1 MDRIN
6 DNYGHCPTENPP
18 EASGTDS
25 ENAPGDRAI
34 IKDPS
39 LVPPGPGQ
47 SALNLPTAPPLDYDE
62 EQDLNLPILPPMP
75 DPRFTIDSDEEGDLD
90 LPLVPP
96 SDNDYLDIDI

>member
-6 DNYGHCPTENPP
+6 DNYGHCPTEKPP
-18 EASGTDS
+18 EASGTGS

-47 SALNLPTAPPLDYDE
+47 NALNLPTAPPLDSGE
-62 EQDLNLPILPPMP
+62 EQDLVPPKP
-75 DPRFTIDSDEEGDLD
+75 DPNFTLYSDEEDDLE
-90 LPLVPP
+90 LPPVPP
-96 SDNDYLDIDI
+96 SNNEYIDIDF